1 LKVDHKKKEMEDG
14 NKNKQDKINEEID
27 RKIKAGIELSKEE
40 SELNLAK
47 VLTDVDMDS
56 KMSNYQRMRK
66 ALIKS
71 GLIKDPIYDKKK
83 KERREIII
91 SIIVIVLVYMWM
103 WFAN

>member
-1 LKVDHKKKEMEDG
+1 MENG
-14 NKNKQDKINEEID
+14 NENKQDKINEEID

-66 ALIKS
+66 ELIKS
-71 GLIKDPIYDKKK
+71 GLIKDSIYNKKK
-83 KERREIII
+83 KIKRTRLIVVIILIIAWVVLMSSDFLLEI
-91 SIIVIVLVYMWM
+91 WKG
-103 WFAN
+103 